1 MSDNSMNELSI
12 EAKLAITFRLA
23 ELIEQIKDPETL
35 GGLRMIF
42 GALVKD
48 LSYPKVH

>member
-1 MSDNSMNELSI
+1 MSKMDELSI
-12 EAKLAITFRLA
+12 EAKLAILIRMA

-35 GGLRMIF
+35 GGLRMVF
-42 GALVKD
+42 SVLVKD

>member
-1 MSDNSMNELSI
+1 MNKMDELSI
-12 EAKLAITFRLA
+12 EAKLAILIRMA

-35 GGLRMIF
+35 GGLRMVF
-42 GALVKD
+42 GVLVKD